1 MRHPIVTAS
10 IANLMQALTGDKFIL
25 LLARAVPAYF
35 NGYDVQALTLE
46 RLRDYL
52 SIFRKLI
59 AGERVDYDGSMGNLS
74 GLKLTD
80 RHVGSQPP
88 ILFTAVGHT
97 AMAFAG
103 RPCHGVFLTPYFPTS
118 A

>member
-35 NGYDVQALTLE
+35 NGYDVPALMFE
-46 RLRDYL
+46 RLRDYI

-59 AGERVDYDGSMGNLS
+59 ADERVDHEGSQGNFS
-74 GLKLTD
+74 GLKLND
-80 RHVGSQPP
+80 RHVGSPP
-88 ILFTAVGHT
+88 PLMFTAVGPKKPEERRVGHGCVRT
-97 AMAFAG
+97 G
-103 RPCHGVFLTPYFPTS
+103 RTRWS
-118 A
+118 S